1 MTKLYRNCL
10 KLMLIVV
17 IAVMAYACDQNNPV
31 SLKKLPKIRDVTL
44 ASKATLTVSIENY
57 YGTNSAEG
65 SPNFIDDDADT
76 KFLIF
81 YYEPDFW
88 TQQNFVSPVTI
99 DAYSVTS
106 ANDSPD
112 RDPKSWKLAG
122 SNDGHNWKTIDTQT
136 DVTFPNRK
144 YSNIYHLDATATYQ
158 FYRLHI
164 MSNNGGSLW
173 QSADWQLLDYN
184 VKNMSDST
192 NTANIKL
199 KINSISPTE
208 VTVGSNFNIIG
219 DNFSTKASDDIV
231 KIGGK
236 KATIVNASADHLVVK
251 VPNGLKPSTYA
262 VYLTVNGQQIAAP
275 HVALKVNSP

>member
-1 MTKLYRNCL
+1 MTKLYRNYL
-10 KLMLIVV
+10 KLVLVIV

-76 KFLIF
+76 KFLI
-81 YYEPDFW
+81 YYYDPDFW

-99 DAYSVTS
+99 DAYSLTS

-112 RDPKSWKLAG
+112 RDPKTWKLAG
-122 SNDGHNWKTIDTQT
+122 SNDGHDWKTIDTQN
-136 DVTFPNRK
+136 DVSFANRK
-144 YSNIYHLDATATYQ
+144 FTNIYHLDSTVTYQ
-158 FYRLHI
+158 FYRLYI
-164 MSNNGGSLW
+164 TSNNGGSLW

-184 VKNMSDST
+184 VKNMNDST
-192 NTANIKL
+192 STANIKL
-199 KINSISPTE
+199 KISSISPTD
-208 VTVGSNFNIIG
+208 VKVGSKFNIIG

-236 KATIVNASADHLVVK
+236 KATIMDASVDHLVVK
-251 VPNGLKPSTYA
+251 VPNDLKPSTYA
-262 VYLTVNGQQIAAP
+262 VYLSVDGQQIAAP
-275 HVALKVNSP
+275 YAALKVNAQ